1 MENKKTSTQY
11 PPVVTVL
18 GHVDHGKTTLLDTIR
33 KTGVAEREHGGITQR
48 IGASSVE
55 VESFD
60 SAQGKHENLKRR
72 ITFID
77 TPGHEAFISM
87 RSHGAKAADIA
98 LLVVSSVDGV
108 MPQTQESIKLLKAT
122 KTPFIVVLTKSD
134 DPHKNPEKVKKQLAK
149 EEVLLEGYGGDVP
162 SIEVSAREGVQ
173 IKELLDLILLVFDLN
188 PPKVSGESEFEGVA
202 IESRLDEK
210 AGAKATLVIKNG
222 TLKVRDEISG
232 ESAKCRVRTIINT
245 EGKHINQVSAGEAVE
260 ILGFDKVP
268 SVGSVFTKGLA
279 KPPKTE
285 IIQAP
290 KEAQEGIISLVLSA
304 ETEGALEAVISSLP
318 TGSKVVLKKT
328 GEITSADVLFA
339 KSTGA
344 LVLGF
349 NVKIRPDVL
358 KLAQTEKVLVKNYNL
373 IYEMLSEIKDAIEGK
388 ELSMQEEIYG
398 VAKVL
403 ARFPYEKTEVMGIAV
418 EDGRVAKGDK
428 VRIVRKDEV
437 LGESRITSLR
447 QGKEQISKVEK
458 GGEAGIILSP
468 FLDFTI
474 GDMVICPG

>member
-1 MENKKTSTQY
+1 MESKKQNKFY

-33 KTGVAEREHGGITQR
+33 KTSIAEGEHGGITQR
-48 IGASSVE
+48 IGASSVG
-55 VESFD
+55 VL
-60 SAQGKHENLKRR
+60 HEGITRK

-108 MPQTQESIKLLKAT
+108 MPQTVESIKLLKAT

-134 DPHKNPEKVKKQLAK
+134 SSEKNPEKVKQQLSK
-149 EEVLLEGYGGDVP
+149 EDVVLEGYGGEVP
-162 SIEVSAREGVQ
+162 VIEVSARDGKN

-188 PPKVSGESEFEGVA
+188 PPKVSDEADFEGVI
-202 IESRLDEK
+202 IESRLDQK
-210 AGAKATLVIKNG
+210 AGPRATLVLKNG
-222 TLKVRDEISG
+222 SLHLRDEISS
-232 ESAKCRVRTIINT
+232 ESSKARVRTIINT
-245 EGKHINQVSAGEAVE
+245 SGEHVKEASVGDAIE
-260 ILGFDKVP
+260 ILGFEKTPD
-268 SVGSVFTKGLA
+268 VGSLFKKGGFQKTLEA
-279 KPPKTE
+279 ELQKPVSSD
-285 IIQAP
+285 
-290 KEAQEGIISLVLSA
+290 EGIISLVLAADTQGS
-304 ETEGALEAVISSLP
+304 LEAIINSLPPGARVIS
-318 TGSKVVLKKT
+318 KKT
-328 GEITSADVLFA
+328 GEVTAADVLFA

-349 NVKIRPDVL
+349 NVKIKPEVL
-358 KLAQTEKVLVKNYNL
+358 KLAMTEKILIKSYSL
-373 IYEMLSEIKDAIEGK
+373 IYEMLSEVKDVIEGK

-403 ARFPYEKTEVMGIAV
+403 ARFPYEKTEVMGIVV

-428 VRIVRKDEV
+428 VRLVRNDET
-437 LGESRITSLR
+437 LGESRVTSLR
-447 QGKEQISKVEK
+447 QGKDQVSKVEK
-458 GGEAGIILSP
+458 GEEAGIIISP

-474 GDMVICPG
+474 GDMVICHG